1 MFCGALI
8 LHNCIFL
15 SFFWLLSCISFVA
28 ESKEAILQFEMHE
41 TSNFLLSYLCMK
53 HHPEPKIL
61 LKMAMLVP
69 DRWELILT
77 KADLM

>member
-1 MFCGALI
+1 
-8 LHNCIFL
+8 
-15 SFFWLLSCISFVA
+15 
-28 ESKEAILQFEMHE
+28 MHE
-41 TSNFLLSYLCMK
+41 TSNFLLSDLSMK